1 MKLLLFSDLHCDT
14 EAAHRLVEKSADVD
28 VLIGAGDFG
37 QCRQRIGEVVDVLR
51 TIDRPAVVVPGN
63 AESVEELTEA
73 CLPWTAAHVLHGNG
87 VNISGI
93 PFFGIGGG
101 IPVTPFGSWSY
112 DFTEDQAAE
121 LLRDCPA
128 NAVLV
133 SHSPPHGAVDI
144 DSSGTRFGSRAIRDT
159 TLEKSPRLVVCGH
172 IHACWGQQE
181 TVGETPIINA
191 GPGGIEWTLD
201 HGVSG

>member
-14 EAAHRLVEKSADVD
+14 EAAGRLVEKSVAAD

-37 QCRQRIGEVVDVLR
+37 QCRQRIEKVVDVLR

-73 CLPWTAAHVLHGNG
+73 CLPWTTAHVLHGKG
-87 VNISGI
+87 VTISGV

-112 DFTEDQAAE
+112 DFTEDEAAE

-159 TLEKSPRLVVCGH
+159 ILEKSPLLVVCGH

-181 TVGETPIINA
+181 NLGETPIINA
-191 GPGGIEWTLD
+191 GPGGIGWTLD
-201 HGVSG
+201 RGFFG